1 MQYLTGADKSHS
13 APGCVFCAKVSAP
26 DESEH
31 VLCRGQFAFITL
43 NRYPYNNGHLMV
55 VPYVHVASLED
66 LDPPTLTELM
76 LLVNRGLA
84 ALRTAYKPDGFNI
97 GVNLGRAAGAG
108 IAEHVHIHIVPR
120 WNADTN
126 FMPIVSETRVIPEML
141 DQTYGR
147 LRLLFDRIN
156 SSYSTGG
163 KDEL

>member
-13 APGCVFCAKVSAP
+13 APGCVFCAKFSAP

-84 ALRTAYKPDGFNI
+84 ALRAAYKPDGFNI

-120 WNADTN
+120 WNSDTN
-126 FMPIVSETRVIPEML
+126 FMPIVGETRVIPEML

-147 LRLLFDRIN
+147 LRLLFDRMN